1 MKSKIYYHIWRA
13 VPVMIFTVI
22 LCLSGCGGSSYVS
35 RQLDIAER
43 LIENHPD
50 SSLFILNSIDV
61 SYLKGKRE
69 KAHYALLMSMAL
81 DKNYVDTTTFDVL
94 QPAIDYYIE
103 NGTPDEKLRTYYYQ
117 GRIYQNRNERDSALR
132 AFVKGLDI
140 AEKCTDS
147 LTIAR
152 TFVAQGIVYQNF
164 YDFGAYADNYLKAAE
179 IFRIKH
185 YTVDE
190 CECLLNALN
199 GFIILGNRE
208 SADSLINLLDKFG
221 MLEPE
226 QTQELK
232 NLKVTYTL
240 VFKLNKN
247 LKELLESNNDGLT
260 FDVNG
265 MLNLARAYNRLGDND
280 EALRHLYYL
289 DETGATYDTLKY
301 LSIKY
306 TVLEDLKQY
315 EEALAVYK
323 DFVERLETI
332 NSAKF
337 EQQSRSMEDKY
348 QLELQAEREAEKI
361 KKLIW
366 ICIVGFVFLVMV
378 IIIGT
383 LQLRRNRIKK
393 DLAIQKARTVELE
406 NESLKAENELT
417 LQKARTAE
425 LENENLKTEKEKL
438 TLENRNLQLERD
450 NKALEAENLAHRVAE
465 LESESDNLRELL
477 QSQDEMPE
485 EVRKA
490 IKTRIEMLNSYLAS
504 QISDHKEFEKA
515 YDTWVSELTANTQ
528 EFMDSN
534 RLAFQASH
542 PAFIKY
548 FEDHGLTESEINY
561 VCLYAI
567 GLRGKDVGNYMRKRS
582 HVNISSTIR
591 KKLGIDKHDT
601 NIGIYVRKLLK
612 GL

>member
-1 MKSKIYYHIWRA
+1 MGETMNGS
-13 VPVMIFTVI
+13 
-22 LCLSGCGGSSYVS
+22 LS
-35 RQLDIAER
+35 
-43 LIENHPD
+43 N
-50 SSLFILNSIDV
+50 
-61 SYLKGKRE
+61 
-69 KAHYALLMSMAL
+69 
-81 DKNYVDTTTFDVL
+81 
-94 QPAIDYYIE
+94 
-103 NGTPDEKLRTYYYQ
+103 
-117 GRIYQNRNERDSALR
+117 
-132 AFVKGLDI
+132 
-140 AEKCTDS
+140 
-147 LTIAR
+147 
-152 TFVAQGIVYQNF
+152 
-164 YDFGAYADNYLKAAE
+164 
-179 IFRIKH
+179 
-185 YTVDE
+185 
-190 CECLLNALN
+190 
-199 GFIILGNRE
+199 
-208 SADSLINLLDKFG
+208 
-221 MLEPE
+221 
-226 QTQELK
+226 
-232 NLKVTYTL
+232 
-240 VFKLNKN
+240 
-247 LKELLESNNDGLT
+247 
-260 FDVNG
+260 DVNG
-265 MLNLARAYNRLGDND
+265 ILNIARAYNRLGDNE
-280 EALRHLYYL
+280 EAIRYLNYL
-289 DETGATYDTLKY
+289 DEIGASYDTLKY
-301 LSIKY
+301 LSIRY
-306 TVLEDLKQY
+306 PILEDLKKQ

-337 EQQSRSMEDKY
+337 EQKSRSMEEKY

-383 LQLRRNRIKK
+383 LQMRRNKIKK
-393 DLAIQKARTVELE
+393 DLAIQKARTAELE

-477 QSQDEMPE
+477 ESQKEMPE

-490 IKTRIEMLNSYLAS
+490 IKTRIEMLNAYLAS

-542 PAFIKY
+542 PVFIKY